1 MTLLHELSNPTTP
14 MNLPI
19 FQRLAE
25 AKTVLL
31 AGAGGGYDLFAGLPV
46 LHWLLHRGKR
56 VHLANL
62 TFSDLRYEDC
72 ERPVPALARI
82 TPDSHGSASHC
93 PELHL
98 SRWLSD
104 QFGTMPIYLLERTGV
119 APVIT
124 AYRWLAEELRPDA
137 IVLVDG
143 GTDILMRGDEVGLG
157 TPQEDMASL
166 MAVSELNAVPDR
178 FVLSVGF
185 GVDAFHGVCHA
196 HVLENIAAL
205 TADDGF
211 LGSWSLL
218 KQSAEFAFYRAACDY
233 VASRLPKHPS
243 IVNTSIIDA
252 TTGWFGNH
260 HGTKRTEGSELFI
273 NPLMS
278 LYWAFTVESV
288 ARRNLYLDRIKQTT
302 SYPELTL
309 AIEVI
314 HNQQPNLRQWR
325 DIPC

>member
-1 MTLLHELSNPTTP
+1 

-46 LHWLLHRGKR
+46 LHWLLRQGKR

-62 TFSDLRYEDC
+62 TFSELRYEDC
-72 ERPVPALARI
+72 ERPVPSLAQI
-82 TPDSHGSASHC
+82 TPASHGLASYC

-104 QFGTMPIYLLERTGV
+104 QYGAMPIFLLERTGA
-119 APVIT
+119 APVVS
-124 AYRWLAEELRPDA
+124 AYRWLADEFRPDA

-166 MAVSELNAVPDR
+166 AAVNELKDVPDR
-178 FVLSVGF
+178 FVLSIGF

-205 TADDGF
+205 AADDGF

-218 KQSAEFAFYRAACDY
+218 KQSEEFAFYRAACDF
-233 VASRLPKHPS
+233 VSSRLPRYPS

-252 TTGWFGNH
+252 TVGWFGNH

-288 ARRNLYLDRIKQTT
+288 ARRNLYLNRILETKN
-302 SYPELTL
+302 YAELTL
-309 AIEVI
+309 AIEAF
-314 HNQQPNLRQWR
+314 HSQQANLRQWR
-325 DIPC
+325 HLPC